1 MTTWTDERVATLKA
15 LWKEGLSST
24 QIAMRMG
31 LTSRNGVIGKL
42 FRLGLTDE
50 MRGKQSQ
57 RITQRVVRA
66 GRPKTNSR
74 KAAPPTTQPPPKVKA
89 PPKFQRE
96 EYAPVINDEIDIP
109 ASQRKALVDLD
120 AGDCRW
126 PIGHPGEPGF
136 GFCGKSAAS
145 GLPYCE
151 AHAHRAYRQ
160 PEPSRSVPSV
170 PSRTANDNE
179 PRVTR
184 RDLVD
189 A

>member
-1 MTTWTDERVATLKA
+1 MTWTDDQVATLKA

-57 RITQRVVRA
+57 RVTQRVVRL
-66 GRPKTNSR
+66 GRSKTTFR
-74 KAAPPTTQPPPKVKA
+74 KAAPTTQLPPQVEA
-89 PPKFQRE
+89 PPQFQRE
-96 EYAPVINDEIDIP
+96 AFVPIIDAENDIP
-109 ASQRKALVDLD
+109 ASERKALVDLD

-126 PIGHPGEPGF
+126 PIGHPGDPGF

-151 AHAHRAYRQ
+151 GHAHRAYRQ

-170 PSRTANDNE
+170 PSSTANDNE

>member
-1 MTTWTDERVATLKA
+1 MTIWTDENVEKLKA
-15 LWKEGLSST
+15 LWKEGLSSA

-31 LTSRNGVIGKL
+31 LASRSVVIGKL
-42 FRLGLTDE
+42 FRLGLTDQ

-57 RITQRVVRA
+57 KVIQRVVRA
-66 GRPKTNSR
+66 GRPKTNFR
-74 KAAPPTTQPPPKVKA
+74 KAAPTTQPPS
-89 PPKFQRE
+89 PPQFQRE
-96 EYAPVINDEIDIP
+96 EYASIIDDEIDIP
-109 ASQRKALVDLD
+109 ASKRKALVDLD
-120 AGDCRW
+120 VGDCRW
-126 PIGHPGEPGF
+126 PIGHPGEPDL

-170 PSRTANDNE
+170 PSSTANDND

>member
-1 MTTWTDERVATLKA
+1 MNWTDDQVEKLKA
-15 LWKEGLSST
+15 LWKEGLSSS

-57 RITQRVVRA
+57 RIMQRVVRA
-66 GRPKTNSR
+66 GRPKAIFR
-74 KAAPPTTQPPPKVKA
+74 KAAPTTQPLPQVETLPQ
-89 PPKFQRE
+89 FQRE
-96 EYAPVINDEIDIP
+96 DYAQIIDDEIDIP
-109 ASQRKALVDLD
+109 ASERKALVDLN

-136 GFCGKSAAS
+136 GFCGKSAVS
-145 GLPYCE
+145 GLPYCQG
-151 AHAHRAYRQ
+151 HAHRAYRQ

-170 PSRTANDNE
+170 PSSTANDNE

>member
-1 MTTWTDERVATLKA
+1 MTTWTDERVEKLKA

-31 LTSRNGVIGKL
+31 LPSRSAVIGKL

-50 MRGKQSQ
+50 MRGNKSQKVIQ
-57 RITQRVVRA
+57 RIVRA
-66 GRPKTNSR
+66 GRPKSTFG
-74 KAAPPTTQPPPKVKA
+74 KAAPTTQPPPQVET
-89 PPKFQRE
+89 PPQFQRE
-96 EYAPVINDEIDIP
+96 SFVPIIDDEIDVP
-109 ASQRKALVDLD
+109 ASERKALVDLD

-126 PIGHPGEPGF
+126 PIGHPGDPGF

-145 GLPYCE
+145 GLAYCE

-160 PEPSRSVPSV
+160 PEPSRSIPSV
-170 PSRTANDNE
+170 PSSTANDNE